1 MPKIQRNDP
10 AEGNKSRKVH
20 PQVVRPGGC
29 GCPKSRETIRRKE
42 TRQKKCIR
50 NPENQSDADAHEDF
64 SVTGSAS
71 ERLKTLRISAGKAEG
86 SQTPSSLSGRFIDA
100 AQLGARY
107 EFKHDPPV
115 FLKCFHRRGV
125 KISVRDCVT
134 VCEALQ
140 EIAVGTPDH
149 LSDFKE
155 IFR

>member
-71 ERLKTLRISAGKAEG
+71 ERLKALRLL
-86 SQTPSSLSGRFIDA
+86 QDSLSGRFIDA